1 MFYEGL
7 MSTDFQAG
15 PQAPATQI
23 VALTGFMGAG
33 KTCIGRS
40 LAALLGWRF
49 LDLDQEI
56 ELQQKATVREIFRRQ
71 GEARFRKI
79 EMAALREMLEQVSAP
94 TVIALG
100 GGTFVQT
107 GNVGLLRNA
116 SARVVFLETPLE
128 EMLERC
134 GTESQSPEGNLRPLA
149 SDPDA
154 FRALYAQ
161 RLPQYRTAN
170 FTLSTAGKTA
180 EENAQE
186 IASRLGLARTPA
198 V

>member
-1 MFYEGL
+1 MAKDSQGGKQV
-7 MSTDFQAG
+7 S
-15 PQAPATQI
+15 PARI

-33 KTCIGRS
+33 KTSVGRA

-49 LDLDQEI
+49 FDLDQEI
-56 ELQQKATVREIFRRQ
+56 ELQQKATVREIFQGQ
-71 GEARFRKI
+71 GEAQFREI
-79 EMAALREMLEQVSAP
+79 ETAALREMLERVPAP
-94 TVIALG
+94 ARMVIALG
-100 GGTFVQT
+100 GGTFVQPH
-107 GNVGLLRNA
+107 NAVLLRNA
-116 SARVVFLETPLE
+116 GARVVFLETPLE

-161 RLPQYRTAN
+161 RLPQYRSADV
-170 FTLSTAGKTA
+170 TLSTAGKTA

-186 IASRLGLARTPA
+186 IADRLGLARTPA

>member
-1 MFYEGL
+1 MAKDSQGGKQV
-7 MSTDFQAG
+7 S
-15 PQAPATQI
+15 PARI

-33 KTCIGRS
+33 KTSVGRA

-49 LDLDQEI
+49 FDLDQEI
-56 ELQQKATVREIFRRQ
+56 ELRQKATVREIFQGQ
-71 GEARFRKI
+71 GEAQFREI
-79 EMAALREMLEQVSAP
+79 ETAALREMLERVPAP
-94 TVIALG
+94 ARMVIAVG
-100 GGTFVQT
+100 GGTFVQPH
-107 GNVGLLRNA
+107 NAVLLRNA
-116 SARVVFLETPLE
+116 GARVVFLETPLE

-161 RLPQYRTAN
+161 RLPQYRSADV
-170 FTLSTAGKTA
+170 TLSTAGKTA

-186 IASRLGLARTPA
+186 IADRLGLRIE
-198 V
+198 